1 MNIVKTVIHGL
12 LVIQINPIDDAR
24 GEVVQLY
31 EKEAFI
37 KFNINENFNQDFI
50 TNSLKKN
57 TVRGLHFQRNPFQQ
71 TKLVRCQRGA
81 ITDVTVDLRKS
92 SPTFQQIFYINL
104 KEDDWKWLY
113 IPSGIAHGLVTLIDH
128 TQIGYKVSG
137 KYSPEH
143 ATGINWNDPI
153 FALDLKVRSSGVIM
167 SNKDRNLPNFDEKQT
182 YFP

>member
-1 MNIVKTVIHGL
+1 MNIAKTAINDL
-12 LVIQINPIDDAR
+12 LVIQINPIDDPR

-31 EKEAFI
+31 EKDAFI
-37 KFNINENFNQDFI
+37 EFNINEDFNQDFI

-57 TVRGLHFQRNPFQQ
+57 TVRGLHFQRSPFQQ

-81 ITDVTVDLRKS
+81 IIDVTVDLRKS
-92 SPTFQQIFYINL
+92 SPTFQQILYVDL
-104 KEDDWKWLY
+104 REDDWKWLY
-113 IPSGIAHGLVTLIDH
+113 IPSGIAHGFITLIDN
-128 TQIGYKVSG
+128 TQVAYKVSG

-153 FALDLKVRSSGVIM
+153 FNIDLKVKSSEVIL
-167 SNKDRNLPNFDEKQT
+167 SNKDKNLPSFNEKQT